1 MNPYM
6 SRTCRVAALCAT
18 VFASLIW
25 TSLTALA
32 TEPVPLTNA
41 DVIKMLDSKLPESVI
56 VAKIKSGKGKFD
68 TSTDAIIEM
77 SGKGAS
83 EGVLNAI
90 IAASEAG
97 GDAQSPQSEQQPPQP
112 TAPPV
117 TPTADK
123 PSTLSYGTA
132 AGLVKKGETTQKDI
146 IDLFGGPDVMTTD
159 RDGTEIWM
167 YDRKTSVIST
177 SGNSTMSQQQSSEAN
192 QMAAFLGIPLIAGV
206 SGSKEKGKTDT
217 VGSSQH
223 SGEVRSSS
231 KTITFIIKFNPDKT
245 VKDFAV
251 RQSTY

>member
-1 MNPYM
+1 M
-6 SRTCRVAALCAT
+6 
-18 VFASLIW
+18 
-25 TSLTALA
+25 
-32 TEPVPLTNA
+32 TNA

-206 SGSKEKGKTDT
+206 SGSK
-217 VGSSQH
+217 SPS
-223 SGEVRSSS
+223 
-231 KTITFIIKFNPDKT
+231 
-245 VKDFAV
+245 A
-251 RQSTY
+251 